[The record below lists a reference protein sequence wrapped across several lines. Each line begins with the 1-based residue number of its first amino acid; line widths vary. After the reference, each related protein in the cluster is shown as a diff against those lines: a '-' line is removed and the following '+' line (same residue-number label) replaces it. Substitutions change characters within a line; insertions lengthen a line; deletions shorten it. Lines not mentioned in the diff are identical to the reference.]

1 LQTPQPLEGQSLT
14 PFLRDPSAASDR
26 AVVRTQ
32 GIGNHAVRSQ
42 NWRYILYA
50 DGSEELYDHLTD
62 PHEFTNVADKVEH
75 ESLITELTAWIP
87 RTNARL
93 DPAKHGDE
101 RKKGVN
107 ASKTVPRCGSVR

>member
-1 LQTPQPLEGQSLT
+1 
-14 PFLRDPSAASDR
+14 
-26 AVVRTQ
+26 VRTQ